1 MLWTKQTNKH
11 LKKAG
16 SKTVGFLICRI
27 HICPIHGVES
37 NSGIL
42 VRYRKNIVG
51 DPWGPDVDLVQLEFN
66 QMTNMEDLLISEASL
81 WRISVAHE
89 LSVII

>member
-1 MLWTKQTNKH
+1 M
-11 LKKAG
+11 
-16 SKTVGFLICRI
+16 
-27 HICPIHGVES
+27 
-37 NSGIL
+37 
-42 VRYRKNIVG
+42 RYRKNIVG